1 MRGNVRAFKAAP
13 PQRIIVASK
22 TECFASKIVE
32 TFMNMRKMITL
43 ALILSAGAFLIAKAE
58 PTDAQLTRQAA
69 IKKAQAE
76 RIALARVPHG
86 TIKSAEIEDE
96 HGKLVWSFD
105 IATPGTP
112 DITEVL
118 VDAKT
123 GAIVTVNK
131 ETPTQQA
138 AEAKGE
144 KQKQ

>member
-1 MRGNVRAFKAAP
+1 
-13 PQRIIVASK
+13 
-22 TECFASKIVE
+22 
-32 TFMNMRKMITL
+32 MNMRNML
-43 ALILSAGAFLIAKAE
+43 ALALVISADAFMVAQAE
-58 PTDAQLTRQAA
+58 PTEAQLTRQAA

-86 TIKSAEIEDE
+86 TITSAEIENE

-105 IATPGTP
+105 IPTPGTP

-118 VDAKT
+118 VNAKT

-138 AEAKGE
+138 AEAKAE

>member
-1 MRGNVRAFKAAP
+1 
-13 PQRIIVASK
+13 
-22 TECFASKIVE
+22 
-32 TFMNMRKMITL
+32 MNTKKLIAL
-43 ALILSAGAFLIAKAE
+43 ALVFSASAFVVAQAE
-58 PTDAQLTRQAA
+58 PTEAQLTRQAA

-86 TIKSAEIEDE
+86 TITSAEIENE

-118 VDAKT
+118 VNAKT
-123 GAIVTVNK
+123 GAIISVSK
-131 ETPTQQA
+131 ENPAQQA
-138 AEAKGE
+138 AEARAE

>member
-1 MRGNVRAFKAAP
+1 MK
-13 PQRIIVASK
+13 K
-22 TECFASKIVE
+22 
-32 TFMNMRKMITL
+32 KMITL
-43 ALILSAGAFLIAKAE
+43 ALVLSAGASVVAQAE
-58 PTDAQLTRQAA
+58 PTEPTEAQLTRQAV
-69 IKKAQAE
+69 IKKTQAQ

-86 TIKSAEIEDE
+86 TIKSAEIENE

-118 VDAKT
+118 VNAKN
-123 GAIVTVNK
+123 GAIISVSK
-131 ETPTQQA
+131 ENPAQQA

>member
-1 MRGNVRAFKAAP
+1 M
-13 PQRIIVASK
+13 
-22 TECFASKIVE
+22 
-32 TFMNMRKMITL
+32 
-43 ALILSAGAFLIAKAE
+43 
-58 PTDAQLTRQAA
+58 
-69 IKKAQAE
+69 KKAQAE

-86 TIKSAEIEDE
+86 TIKSAEIENE
-96 HGKLVWSFD
+96 RGKLVWSFD
-105 IATPGTP
+105 LATPGTP

-131 ETPTQQA
+131 ETPAQQA